1 MVDAGE
7 CHRLAA
13 GFAMPKCAHP
23 RNFLFP
29 RGRPPVLHGGV
40 KRVLF
45 LQHGEVDKPGL
56 LADSLAEAGVAL
68 RVLHAYAGERVPVS
82 LEGFDGLA
90 LGGGA
95 QSAWQDDGFP
105 YLAAECGLVRAAV
118 GEGKPVLGLCLGGQL
133 MARACGAV
141 VRRAERR
148 ELGFFPVELAPGAAG
163 DPLMRH
169 FPGEFAATHWHGDV
183 FEIPAGGERLASS
196 AMTPNQAFRMGRGF
210 YGFQFHPEMTAGLFR
225 ELVGEDREFFRE
237 EGIDAD
243 ALVREAEAALPKL
256 EKSVRAAF
264 REWAGFL

>member
-1 MVDAGE
+1 MSSIGG
-7 CHRLAA
+7 
-13 GFAMPKCAHP
+13 GFCNAEMRASAEFFVSA
-23 RNFLFP
+23 R
-29 RGRPPVLHGGV
+29 RPPVLHRGV

-45 LQHGEVDKPGL
+45 LQHGDVDKPGL

-68 RVLHAYAGERVPVS
+68 EVLHAYAGERVPVS

-95 QSAWQDDGFP
+95 QSAWQDAEFP
-105 YLAAECGLVRAAV
+105 YLAGECRLVRAAAV
-118 GEGKPVLGLCLGGQL
+118 EGKPVLGLCLGGQL

-148 ELGFFPVELAPGAAG
+148 ELGFFPVKLAPGADR

-169 FPGEFAATHWHGDV
+169 FPAEFAAAHWHGDV
-183 FEIPAGGERLASS
+183 FEIPAGGECLASS

-225 ELVGEDREFFRE
+225 ELVGEDREFFRA
-237 EGIDAD
+237 EGINAD
-243 ALVREAEAALPKL
+243 ALVREAGAALPRL

>member
-1 MVDAGE
+1 
-7 CHRLAA
+7 
-13 GFAMPKCAHP
+13 MPKCAEA
-23 RNFLFP
+23 RKILFP
-29 RGRPPVLHGGV
+29 RGAAPVLHGGV

-45 LQHGEVDKPGL
+45 IQHGEVDKPGL
-56 LADSLAEAGVAL
+56 LADSLAEAGVAIE
-68 RVLHAYAGERVPVS
+68 VLHAYAGEPVPES

-95 QSAWQDDGFP
+95 QSAWQDDEFP
-105 YLAAECGLVRAAV
+105 YLAAECRLVRAAA

-133 MARACGAV
+133 MARACSAV

-148 ELGFFPVELAPGAAG
+148 ELGFFPVTLAPGAAG

-169 FPGEFAATHWHGDV
+169 FPAEFAATHWHGDV

-225 ELVGEDREFFRE
+225 ELVGDDREFFKS

-243 ALVREAEAALPKL
+243 GLVCEAEVALPDL

-264 REWAGFL
+264 RAWADFL